1 MKVERWWKCFYR
13 FVPYEAYQAACEY
26 DVCGCDM
33 GGDCLCYCEAIY
45 AYVKLCI
52 NFNVVINWRVKMP
65 ECRKYNVHLALLLT
79 IPFLIVVG

>member
-1 MKVERWWKCFYR
+1 MYKCTNVLMYLLR
-13 FVPYEAYQAACEY
+13 FVPYEEYQAACEY

-65 ECRKYNVHLALLLT
+65 ECRK
-79 IPFLIVVG
+79 